1 MNQVAAVI
9 PNVAGTLVDT
19 LIASN
24 RGDRHAFSYHDK
36 RYSYQDVAALMNR
49 AGNMVKGWGVEPGA
63 SVLLLLPAS
72 PALVASLLGVIRAG
86 AVPVLGAPLESG
98 ALGKCIAATR
108 PSAAIV
114 HENRLPGADKAL
126 AALPHD
132 AVVVVGSNAQGY
144 KSFVQ
149 EMRGQASWLAAQ
161 DISGDAP
168 ALGIWTGTGVDV
180 RSHAEL
186 AAFIGGSGE
195 LRGPGDASGSEI
207 GAVGAMLRAFS
218 RGEEATL
225 A

>member
-1 MNQVAAVI
+1 MNPVAAVI
-9 PNVAGTLVDT
+9 PNVASTLVDT

-24 RGDRHAFSYHDK
+24 RGDHHAFSYHDK

-49 AGNMVKGWGVEPGA
+49 AGNMVKELGVEPGA

-72 PALVASLLGVIRAG
+72 PALVASLLGVIKAA

-98 ALGKCIAATR
+98 ALERCIATTR

-114 HENRLPGADKAL
+114 HENHLPGVDHAL
-126 AALPHD
+126 SAIPHD

-149 EMRGQASWLAAQ
+149 EMRGQASWLAPQ
-161 DISGDAP
+161 DIGGDAP
-168 ALGIWTGTGVDV
+168 ALGFWNGTGVDF

-186 AAFIGGSGE
+186 AAFIDGSGE
-195 LRGPGDASGSEI
+195 LRGAGDASSSETA
-207 GAVGAMLRAFS
+207 AVVAMLHAFS

-225 A
+225 T